1 MSPAVSPLLGPVC
14 ADGSTSVKLRQ
25 LRSLDLIK
33 EADMSVGRS
42 VSAYGATIII
52 SLKDTYGDHLAEAE
66 PEQQRQV
73 AANQTELDRK
83 QKVAEELECVRRKSG
98 ERGLKKTKPSV
109 SMSPTAICP
118 EHIVSDG
125 LLDPRCVAA
134 ATTSPAVTPRRR
146 SVSLETIQE
155 TDTHERRIFSK

>member
-42 VSAYGATIII
+42 VSAYGATI

-66 PEQQRQV
+66 PEQGS
-73 AANQTELDRK
+73 AAGSSAPAPLSE
-83 QKVAEELECVRRKSG
+83 
-98 ERGLKKTKPSV
+98 PS
-109 SMSPTAICP
+109 MEA
-118 EHIVSDG
+118 
-125 LLDPRCVAA
+125 AA
-134 ATTSPAVTPRRR
+134 ATPAGGSAVAA
-146 SVSLETIQE
+146 
-155 TDTHERRIFSK
+155 TDSSAEP

>member
-14 ADGSTSVKLRQ
+14 ADESTSVKLRQ
-25 LRSLDLIK
+25 LRSLDLIE

-42 VSAYGATIII
+42 VSAYGATI
-52 SLKDTYGDHLAEAE
+52 SLKDTYGDHWAEAE
-66 PEQQRQV
+66 PEQQWQV

-83 QKVAEELECVRRKSG
+83 QKVAEELECVRRKSD
-98 ERGLKKTKPSV
+98 EWGLKKTKPRV
-109 SMSPTAICP
+109 SMSPTAIGP

-125 LLDPRCVAA
+125 PLDFDPRFVAA

-155 TDTHERRIFSK
+155 TDNHGRRIFSK

>member
-1 MSPAVSPLLGPVC
+1 M
-14 ADGSTSVKLRQ
+14 
-25 LRSLDLIK
+25 
-33 EADMSVGRS
+33 
-42 VSAYGATIII
+42 
-52 SLKDTYGDHLAEAE
+52 AE
-66 PEQQRQV
+66 PEQQWQV

-83 QKVAEELECVRRKSG
+83 QKVAEELECVRRKSD
-98 ERGLKKTKPSV
+98 EWGLKKTKPRV

-118 EHIVSDG
+118 EHIFSDG
-125 LLDPRCVAA
+125 PLDFDPRFVAA